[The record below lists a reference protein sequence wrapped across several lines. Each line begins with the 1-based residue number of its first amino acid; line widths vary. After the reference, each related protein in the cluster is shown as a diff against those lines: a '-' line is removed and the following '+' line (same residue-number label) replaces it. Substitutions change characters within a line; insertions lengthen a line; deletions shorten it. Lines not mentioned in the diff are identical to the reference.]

1 MNKGPLSSGYFRN
14 HYRTLRQAI
23 IDMVLATEMTKHF
36 EHVNKFVNSINKPMA
51 AEVSI
56 SHVIIYI
63 RVYFHYTL
71 YSGLKAFSLHLEH
84 KMVPYLELVRKG

>member
-1 MNKGPLSSGYFRN
+1 
-14 HYRTLRQAI
+14 
-23 IDMVLATEMTKHF
+23 MVLATEMTKHF

-63 RVYFHYTL
+63 RVHFHYTL
-71 YSGLKAFSLHLEH
+71 YSGLKAFSLRLEYN
-84 KMVPYLELVRKG
+84 MVPYLELVRKGKQTDSVQSNSELPERKALK

>member
-1 MNKGPLSSGYFRN
+1 
-14 HYRTLRQAI
+14 
-23 IDMVLATEMTKHF
+23 MVLATEMTKHF

-63 RVYFHYTL
+63 REYFHYTL